1 MTGRRSEIQDGGSI
15 ARGGCRNR
23 HKGTGQQS
31 TGSKMAG
38 RASGP
43 PSCPVAVVLSS
54 LGECR
59 PASLVNYLPGGESG
73 PASSVLKIKLW
84 TRYKIYLIVMCRKY
98 CLLRILQAY

>member
-31 TGSKMAG
+31 TGSGMAG

-43 PSCPVAVVLSS
+43 PFCPVAVVLGS

-73 PASSVLKIKLW
+73 SAFNIQKI
-84 TRYKIYLIVMCRKY
+84 
-98 CLLRILQAY
+98 

>member
-1 MTGRRSEIQDGGSI
+1 MTGRRSIQDGGGSI

-73 PASSVLKIKLW
+73 SAFNIQKI
-84 TRYKIYLIVMCRKY
+84 
-98 CLLRILQAY
+98 

>member
-1 MTGRRSEIQDGGSI
+1 MTGRRSKIQDGGST

-31 TGSKMAG
+31 TGSGMAG

-43 PSCPVAVVLSS
+43 PFCPVAVVLGS

-59 PASLVNYLPGGESG
+59 PASLVNYLPGGKVVQLLVS
-73 PASSVLKIKLW
+73 LKLNF
-84 TRYKIYLIVMCRKY
+84 VDS
-98 CLLRILQAY
+98 LQEI

>member
-31 TGSKMAG
+31 TGSGMAG

-43 PSCPVAVVLSS
+43 PFCPVAVVLGS

-59 PASLVNYLPGGESG
+59 PASLVNHLPGEESG
-73 PASSVLKIKLW
+73 QPVVSKNFRMDTAHKKV
-84 TRYKIYLIVMCRKY
+84 
-98 CLLRILQAY
+98 APF